1 MCSSYCA
8 LTGCCK
14 DGDEGRLH
22 KRREFFQCLLKDNL
36 LNGFNYKICKGTHMQ
51 NSELTRNWIINMNT
65 TQKITFAL
73 YETSINKPALPRFLC
88 SDEPNFRKWT

>member
-1 MCSSYCA
+1 
-8 LTGCCK
+8 
-14 DGDEGRLH
+14 
-22 KRREFFQCLLKDNL
+22 
-36 LNGFNYKICKGTHMQ
+36 MQ